1 MSGIRVFIWQWGR
14 KGAGPRIAAELA
26 KALNTLPNTS
36 AVLSLS
42 CGAEVLQ
49 AEPDLHNDVPVRT
62 YKSLS
67 SFFMRLLQAP
77 YMLHALGRMLRTVQP
92 DIAICAMPGPLDL
105 IMVAALR
112 KAGVPVVVLVHDAA
126 AHPGDGFVGQM
137 FLQRLLILFA
147 DVPVTLSRHVAA
159 QLERQWYMRGRRAL
173 VAFHPPFA
181 FVAPQGQQSAPFAHK
196 GPVRLLFFGRLL
208 SYKGLDLLAQAL
220 TAMDAQAHYICR
232 VAGKGPHSAEL
243 EQLASLPNV
252 QIENRWVPETKVSQ
266 LLAWADALVLPYRE
280 ATQSGVGAAALAA
293 GRWVIS
299 TDVSG
304 LVEQFA
310 GQPNVL
316 FCKPE
321 AQSIAATLTEFIK
334 DKPAATPNA
343 QGKQKA
349 EQAWQIMAEQI
360 LNGVKQL
367 EEA

>member
-1 MSGIRVFIWQWGR
+1 MSGMRVFVWQWGR

-26 KALNTLPNTS
+26 KALNALPDTS

-42 CGAEVLQ
+42 SGAEVLQ
-49 AEPDLHNDVPVRT
+49 AESDLHNDVPVRT

-77 YMLHALGRMLRTVQP
+77 RMVYALGRVLRAVRP
-92 DIAICAMPGPLDL
+92 DVAICAMPGPLDL

-137 FLQRLLILFA
+137 FLQRLLVWSA
-147 DVPVTLSRHVAA
+147 DIPVTLSRHVAA
-159 QLERQWYMRGRRAL
+159 QLEKQWCMRGRRAL

-181 FVAPQGQQSAPFAHK
+181 FVAPEGQPSAPFAHK

-208 SYKGLDLLAQAL
+208 PYKGLDLLAQAL
-220 TAMDAQAHYICR
+220 TAVGDHTDYICR

-243 EQLASLPNV
+243 DQLAALPNV

-304 LVEQFA
+304 LAEQFA
-310 GQPNVL
+310 GQSNVL

-321 AQSIAATLTEFIK
+321 AQSIGATLTEFVK
-334 DKPAATPNA
+334 DKPAATPNT
-343 QGKQKA
+343 QGKREA

-360 LNGVKQL
+360 LNGVRQF
-367 EEA
+367 EAG